1 MKYYINVFTIKKI
14 YMLIEKQFYILQ
26 ACFLLHQI
34 YTLDFY
40 MCWAF
45 CKENSICHFFFRL
58 ISLSKVLHVYMFE
71 LNFCCELLWY
81 KMYAGILTCTEGQ
94 AFVQMKGFN
103 DSIAIICK
111 WLVQYM
117 YRQVCYPRIFT

>member
-1 MKYYINVFTIKKI
+1 MIIKSSYNEILYKCIYNKKDLYAHRKTVLYTPGMLFTSPNL
-14 YMLIEKQFYILQ
+14 YFGFLYVLSFLQ
-26 ACFLLHQI
+26 RK
-34 YTLDFY
+34 LDLP
-40 MCWAF
+40 
-45 CKENSICHFFFRL
+45 FFFRL

-111 WLVQYM
+111 
-117 YRQVCYPRIFT
+117 